1 MELQE
6 KVAVPIFT
14 DVDKDV
20 FVRDIYPE
28 VRLNPLFVS
37 VNATK
42 STRTSLLQLTWSL
55 CVRGRVT
62 AALLLRP
69 AVLRAVRLGPC
80 LEKWTVEYLGQ
91 KGGDKEV
98 KIHVSTVP
106 QMDFLHKNFAYKTL
120 PFNEFVK
127 RASERKHSDFFLCED
142 ESYYL
147 RSLGEDVRREPAD
160 LSKQF
165 PDLAEDFNIPQFF
178 AADQFFSSVFRISS
192 CGLQLWTHYDVMDN
206 LLAQVTG
213 MKRVVLYSPQ
223 DALHLYLSGDKSEV
237 LDIDSPDLK
246 RFPEFVKA
254 KRYECVL
261 EPGDLL
267 FIPALWFH
275 NTLALQFG
283 VGVNV
288 FWRHLPADSYDKKDP
303 YGNKDPVAASRA
315 LQALE
320 RALHTLDELPA
331 DYRDFYGRRMIQRIQ
346 KRTYSD
352 SLTRTATREDPDG
365 TLPSSQLT
373 KPG

>member
-1 MELQE
+1 MEQQE
-6 KVAVPIFT
+6 KVAVPIFSQ
-14 DVDKDV
+14 VDKEI
-20 FVRDIYPE
+20 FLRDIYPE
-28 VRLNPLFVS
+28 R
-37 VNATK
+37 
-42 STRTSLLQLTWSL
+42 
-55 CVRGRVT
+55 
-62 AALLLRP
+62 RP
-69 AVLRAVRLGPC
+69 AVLRGMCLGPC
-80 LEKWTVEYLGQ
+80 LEKWTVEYLGH
-91 KGGDKEV
+91 KGGDKEL
-98 KIHVSTVP
+98 HVFS
-106 QMDFLHKNFAYKTL
+106 HRTL
-120 PFNEFVK
+120 PFRDFVK

-147 RSLGEDVRREPAD
+147 RSLGEDVRKEPAD

-165 PDLAEDFNIPQFF
+165 PDLAEDFHIPHFF
-178 AADQFFSSVFRISS
+178 EPEQFFSSVFRISS
-192 CGLQLWTHYDVMDN
+192 CALQLWTHYDVMDN

-237 LDIDSPDLK
+237 LDIDCPDLT

-254 KRYECVL
+254 RRFECVL
-261 EPGDLL
+261 EPGDVL

-288 FWRHLPADSYDKKDP
+288 FWRHLPADSYDRKDP
-303 YGNKDPVAASRA
+303 YGNKDPVAATRA

-346 KRTYSD
+346 KRTYCDNLSSTTTED
-352 SLTRTATREDPDG
+352 S
-365 TLPSSQLT
+365 TLPRSQFT

>member
-1 MELQE
+1 MECQE
-6 KVAVPIFT
+6 KIHVPVFADIN
-14 DVDKDV
+14 KDS
-20 FVRDIYPE
+20 FLQDIYPE
-28 VRLNPLFVS
+28 R
-37 VNATK
+37 K
-42 STRTSLLQLTWSL
+42 
-55 CVRGRVT
+55 
-62 AALLLRP
+62 P
-69 AVLRAVRLGPC
+69 AVLKGVNLGPC
-80 LEKWTVEYLGQ
+80 LEKWTVEYLRQ
-91 KGGDKEV
+91 KGSDKEV

-106 QMDFLHKNFAYKTL
+106 QMDFLRKNFAYKTL
-120 PFNEFVK
+120 PFSEFVK

-147 RSLGEDVRREPAD
+147 RSLGEDVRKEPAD
-160 LSKQF
+160 LSRQF
-165 PDLAEDFNIPQFF
+165 PDLAEDFHIPQFF
-178 AADQFFSSVFRISS
+178 TPEQFFSSVFRISS

-213 MKRVVLYSPQ
+213 TKRVVLYSPQ

-237 LDIDSPDLK
+237 LDIDSPDLEQ
-246 RFPEFVKA
+246 FPEFVKA

-275 NTLALQFG
+275 NTLAQQFG

-320 RALHTLDELPA
+320 RALKTLDELPA
-331 DYRDFYGRRMIQRIQ
+331 DYVDFYGRRMIQRIQ
-346 KRTYSD
+346 KRTFVGAQVAD
-352 SLTRTATREDPDG
+352 SILHSGP
-365 TLPSSQLT
+365 LT

>member
-6 KVAVPIFT
+6 KVPVPIFT
-14 DVDKDV
+14 EVDKEV
-20 FVRDIYPE
+20 FLREIYPE
-28 VRLNPLFVS
+28 R
-37 VNATK
+37 
-42 STRTSLLQLTWSL
+42 
-55 CVRGRVT
+55 
-62 AALLLRP
+62 RP
-69 AVLRAVRLGPC
+69 AVLRGTGLGPC
-80 LEKWTVEYLGQ
+80 LEKWTAEYLGQ
-91 KGGDKEV
+91 KGGDREV

-106 QMDFLHKNFAYKTL
+106 QMDFLHKNFVYKTL
-120 PFNEFVK
+120 TFREFVK
-127 RASERKHSDFFLCED
+127 RASEKKHSDFFLCED

-147 RSLGEDVRREPAD
+147 RSLGEDVRKEAAD

-165 PDLAEDFNIPQFF
+165 PDLAEDFHIPQFF
-178 AADQFFSSVFRISS
+178 APDQFFSSVFRISS

-288 FWRHLPADSYDKKDP
+288 FWRHLPADSYDRKDP
-303 YGNKDPVAASRA
+303 YGNKDPVAATRA

-331 DYRDFYGRRMIQRIQ
+331 DYRDFFGRRMIQRIQ
-346 KRTYSD
+346 KRTYCD
-352 SLTRTATREDPDG
+352 SLSSTTTQEDSDG
-365 TLPSSQLT
+365 TLPSSHFT

>member
-6 KVAVPIFT
+6 KRPVATFT
-14 DVDKDV
+14 HVDRDV
-20 FVRDIYPE
+20 FLRDVCPQ
-28 VRLNPLFVS
+28 R
-37 VNATK
+37 
-42 STRTSLLQLTWSL
+42 
-55 CVRGRVT
+55 
-62 AALLLRP
+62 RP
-69 AVLRAVRLGPC
+69 AVLRGVCLGPC
-80 LEKWTVEYLGQ
+80 LEKWTTEYLRQ
-91 KGGDKEV
+91 RGGDKEV

-106 QMDFLHKNFAYKTL
+106 QMDFLHKNFVYKTL
-120 PFNEFVK
+120 PFNEFMK
-127 RASERKHSDFFLCED
+127 RVSETKHSDFFLCED

-147 RSLGEDVRREPAD
+147 RSLGEDVR
-160 LSKQF
+160 K
-165 PDLAEDFNIPQFF
+165 
-178 AADQFFSSVFRISS
+178 FFSSVFRISS

-213 MKRVVLYSPQ
+213 RKRVVLYSPQ

-237 LDIDSPDLK
+237 LDIDAPDLK
-246 RFPEFVKA
+246 RFPDFVKA

-275 NTLALQFG
+275 NTSALQFG

-288 FWRHLPADSYDKKDP
+288 FWRHLPGDSYDKKDP
-303 YGNKDPVAASRA
+303 YGNKDPVAATRA

-346 KRTYSD
+346 KRTSCDGLSD
-352 SLTRTATREDPDG
+352 TEGL
-365 TLPSSQLT
+365 
-373 KPG
+373 